1 VAKYGE
7 KRKGKKADE
16 GDAIL
21 VAKHKKVIDRI
32 FNDTSTH
39 REQMTRYLKE
49 YRGEWWND
57 REVTDANNDSKVFVN
72 YVFSTTMSI
81 APLLT
86 DNRPTW
92 RVNARKPYMERM
104 AEIYN
109 ACLEYLW
116 DKLEMDRNVF
126 RWVVNALVMK
136 KGYLQVSFDPGEDE
150 IRVDVIDPRTFFIAP
165 GYADLWDAPYCGTRT
180 TRPLSWIRKHYP
192 DKAELVKIESFSET
206 DSQEPFVDTS
216 DREEWQLHSDQAT
229 VYTLWMEDGAEKE
242 FEDPETGE
250 KTTEKMYPNGKFMVF
265 TQSVLLEEKPSIYEH
280 AKPPFVDLDDY
291 IDPVDF
297 MGMGEADQ
305 IEQLNRSYNRGL
317 QLIDKFVTLYCDP
330 NWIADD
336 SAGVDIKDIKKNL
349 PGGGN
354 IFDYNGLSN
363 ANPIQRLEMGELPQT
378 LFQFMTATPQI
389 IEEVSG
395 VTEISKGMATKTE
408 RQTAAEISTLIE
420 SSYTRTRQ
428 RVRNF
433 EHSLKRVGWLMVELM
448 QQFYT
453 EERTI
458 PHNADDEN
466 GKGTGYARA
475 SSSPE
480 FVDQVMRPRANPEDP
495 KQQAEYAQEQKDYEA
510 YLKFIEE
517 FGEVDSVHADFDI
530 VIDSNSTLPM
540 DKQSLANLMLRL
552 AQMKIVDPRAVLEQ
566 LKPTNYK
573 QIIKRMEE
581 QARAAMQP
589 QGPAGQ
595 NGQKP
600 PRMPGPQNQAPQD
613 MQDLVSANA
622 RPEGV

>member
-1 VAKYGE
+1 MAKKE
-7 KRKGKKADE
+7 KKNDS
-16 GDAIL
+16 DAL
-21 VAKHKKVIDRI
+21 MVAKHKKVIDRI
-32 FNDTSTH
+32 FVDTSDT
-39 REQMTRYLKE
+39 REEMSRYLKE
-49 YRGEWWND
+49 YRGEWWD
-57 REVTDANNDSKVFVN
+57 EKEVKDANNDSQVFVN

-136 KGYLQVSFDPGEDE
+136 KGIMQVSFDPDSDE
-150 IRVDVIDPRTFFIAP
+150 IRMDVLDPRTFFIAP
-165 GYADLWDAPYCGTRT
+165 GYSDLWDAPYCGTRVA
-180 TRPLSWIRKHYP
+180 RPLSWVHKHYP
-192 DKAELVKIESFSET
+192 DKGDLVKIETLAET
-206 DSQEPFVDTS
+206 DSNDPIVDTS

-242 FEDPETGE
+242 FDDPKTGE
-250 KTTEKMYPNGKFMVF
+250 KKKEKLYPNGKFMVF
-265 TQSVLLEEKPSIYEH
+265 TQSVLLEEKPSIYRH
-280 AKPPFVDLDDY
+280 SKPPFVDLDDY

-317 QLIDKFVTLYCDP
+317 QLIDKFTALYCDP
-330 NWIADD
+330 NWMADD
-336 SAGVDIKDIKKNL
+336 SAGIDIKDIKKNL
-349 PGGGN
+349 AGGGN
-354 IFDYNGLSN
+354 VFDFNGMSN
-363 ANPIQRLEMGELPQT
+363 ANPLKRVEMGELPNT
-378 LFQFMTATPQI
+378 LFQFLTATPQI

-433 EHSLKRVGWLMVELM
+433 EHSLKRLGWLMVELM

-458 PHNADDEN
+458 PHNADDES
-466 GKGTGYARA
+466 GQGMGYARV

-480 FVDQVMRPRANPEDP
+480 FVDSVMQPRANPEDP
-495 KQQAEYAQEQKDYEA
+495 RQGKEFEQEMKDYET
-510 YLKFIEE
+510 YLKFIGE
-517 FGEVDSVHADFDI
+517 FGEVDNVHADFDV
-530 VIDSNSTLPM
+530 VIESNSTLPM
-540 DKQSLANLMLRL
+540 DKQSRANLMLRL
-552 AQMKIVDPRAVLEQ
+552 AQMKIVDPKAVLEE
-566 LKPTNYK
+566 LKPAKYK
-573 QIIKRMEE
+573 EIIKRMEQ
-581 QARAAMQP
+581 QAQAAMQAK
-589 QGPAGQ
+589 GPAGA
-595 NGQKP
+595 NRQK
-600 PRMPGPQNQAPQD
+600 PRMPGPPNQAPRGVE
-613 MQDLVSANA
+613 DLMNA
-622 RPEGV
+622 QPGGI

>member
-1 VAKYGE
+1 MAKQKKNEGE
-7 KRKGKKADE
+7 ALE
-16 GDAIL
+16 

-32 FNDTSTH
+32 FTDTSDT
-39 REQMTRYLKE
+39 REEMSRYLKE
-49 YRGEWWND
+49 YRGEWWD
-57 REVTDANNDSKVFVN
+57 EKEVKDANNDSQIFVN
-72 YVFSTTMSI
+72 YIFSTTMSI

-136 KGYLQVSFDPGEDE
+136 KGFLQVSFDPDTDE
-150 IRVDVIDPRTFFIAP
+150 IRIDVIDPRTFFIAP
-165 GYADLWDAPYCGTRT
+165 GYSDLWDAPYCGTRVA
-180 TRPLSWIRKHYP
+180 RPLSWIHKHYP
-192 DKAELVKIESFSET
+192 DKGDLVKIENLSET
-206 DSQEPFVDTS
+206 DTNDPIVDTS
-216 DREEWQLHSDQAT
+216 EREEWQLHSDQAT

-242 FEDPETGE
+242 FEDSEGNKTKE
-250 KTTEKMYPNGKFMVF
+250 KLYPNGKFMVF
-265 TQSVLLEEKPSIYEH
+265 TQSVLLEEKPSIYRH
-280 AKPPFVDLDDY
+280 SKPPFVDLDDY

-317 QLIDKFVTLYCDP
+317 QLIDKFTALYCDP

-336 SAGVDIKDIKKNL
+336 SAGLHAEDIKKNL

-354 IFDYNGLSN
+354 VFSYNGMSN

-378 LFQFMTATPQI
+378 LFQFMTATPKI

-395 VTEISKGMATKTE
+395 VTEISKGMATKSE

-433 EHSLKRVGWLMVELM
+433 EHSLKRLGWLMVELM

-458 PHNADDEN
+458 PHNADNED
-466 GKGTGYARA
+466 GQGMGYARV

-480 FVDQVMRPRANPEDP
+480 FVDNVMKPRANPEDP
-495 KQQAEYAQEQKDYEA
+495 GQQKEYAQEKKDYDE
-510 YLKFIEE
+510 YLKFIGE
-517 FGEVDSVHADFDI
+517 FGEIDNVHADFDV
-530 VIDSNSTLPM
+530 VIESNSTLPM
-540 DKQSLANLMLRL
+540 DKQSRANLMLRL
-552 AQMKIVDPRAVLEQ
+552 AQMKIVDPKAVLEE
-566 LKPTNYK
+566 LKPAKYK
-573 QIIKRMEE
+573 EIIKRMEA
-581 QARAAMQP
+581 QARAAMQ
-589 QGPAGQ
+589 GQ

-600 PRMPGPQNQAPQD
+600 PRMPGPPNQAPQD

-622 RPEGV
+622 QPEGI